1 MLQRGTLQFLK
12 EISGTGESQQS
23 HHPLWLNIHATEK
36 LCDQCPCS
44 LLVNWKRLSC
54 QNSARWKQAHNCCKF
69 RVLSKWTNSPTGGH
83 LLCACTSHKLNLSMK
98 FSPKCQ
104 LVATILILP
113 NFGNYTMGATSTS
126 ENYFTFLQCS
136 TCFLDVLY
144 SIFCTS
150 LIFTT
155 ARCRNEN

>member
-83 LLCACTSHKLNLSMK
+83 LLCACTSHKLNISMK
-98 FSPKCQ
+98 FSP
-104 LVATILILP
+104 V
-113 NFGNYTMGATSTS
+113 
-126 ENYFTFLQCS
+126 S
-136 TCFLDVLY
+136 TCSHYFNFAQLWKLHNGSNKHIRKLFYFPAMQYMLSGCALFYFLYLTD
-144 SIFCTS
+144 FHNCKM
-150 LIFTT
+150 
-155 ARCRNEN
+155 